1 MPFHYNSQ
9 KEKPENVQSL
19 VTPFTINFKWGMLN
33 IVFKQKLSLG
43 TMIPNLVFLRGELRI
58 LALWW
63 HGGLKRWGYQTQY
76 TNQRVPKKKRKRKVK
91 WFPKVLDSKS
101 KQTSPKKKR
110 IRPSCPLSNTMMWRV
125 LLRGRRWAIRDQGCW
140 TYSPLFSLIFAYHHL
155 TFHPWIIFIFVNW
168 LIMNWKF

>member
-1 MPFHYNSQ
+1 M
-9 KEKPENVQSL
+9 
-19 VTPFTINFKWGMLN
+19 
-33 IVFKQKLSLG
+33 
-43 TMIPNLVFLRGELRI
+43 FLRGELRI

-76 TNQRVPKKKRKRKVK
+76 TNQRVPKKKRQKER

-110 IRPSCPLSNTMMWRV
+110 ITPSCPLSNTMMWRV

-140 TYSPLFSLIFAYHHL
+140 TYSLLFYLIFAYHHPHLPSMNNLHFCELINNELEIL
-155 TFHPWIIFIFVNW
+155 TYTWSI
-168 LIMNWKF
+168 KFYIP